1 MQDTKK
7 KLQMLAAGL
16 LGMACLGVAGFIL
29 FQKFGSSPAPSFP
42 PAVRPAQPVAK
53 PKTPAKPKDTAATPR
68 EAMKETAGKSPMVHQ
83 AQNSPSTLGELS
95 RYRGQKIILEQQ
107 VRIAELEQRLKD
119 ISQGAKKPEIIL
131 PDLIPPKSKEM
142 PVAAPVAAPK
152 REPVVVSVQGVAGK
166 LTATIRTSEGR
177 TVTVKNG
184 GAFGGGILQVTRK
197 GVSVRRNGKLSSIPF
212 E

>member
-7 KLQMLAAGL
+7 KLQMLAAGI
-16 LGMACLGVAGFIL
+16 LGLACLGVAGFIL
-29 FQKFGSSPAPSFP
+29 FQKFGPSPAPSLP
-42 PAVRPAQPVAK
+42 PAVRPAQPAAR
-53 PKTPAKPKDTAATPR
+53 PKTPAKPKDTAATPS
-68 EAMKETAGKSPMVHQ
+68 EAMKEAAGKSPMVHQ

-119 ISQGAKKPEIIL
+119 LSQGTKKPEIIL
-131 PDLIPPKSKEM
+131 PDLVPPKSKEK
-142 PVAAPVAAPK
+142 PVAAPVAAPR

-184 GAFGGGILQVTRK
+184 SAFGGGILQVTRQ

>member
-7 KLQMLAAGL
+7 KLQMLAAVL
-16 LGMACLGVAGFIL
+16 LGMACLGVAGLIP

-68 EAMKETAGKSPMVHQ
+68 EAAGKGPMVHQ

-131 PDLIPPKSKEM
+131 PDLMPPKSKEK

-177 TVTVKNG
+177 IVTVKNG